1 MRKEKKVIQIKDVLI
16 GGNNSIKLQSMTN
29 TKTSDID
36 ATIKQIK
43 EFIIHYLIL
52 IELLLSMKQQ
62 ICWLFFNSLFS
73 PIRNKHW
80 HSSISTYSPVVLSL

>member
-43 EFIIHYLIL
+43 ELESIGCKIIRVAIT
-52 IELLLSMKQQ
+52 S
-62 ICWLFFNSLFS
+62 F
-73 PIRNKHW
+73 
-80 HSSISTYSPVVLSL
+80 